1 MKPFL
6 LTLLLATLCATG
18 YGQTIKALGYN
29 TTNGQVVYTGTNN
42 LNFISDVGFQLI
54 ESTRLD
60 IKDGTNT
67 VVLLDDGAAE
77 FLVSASFLHPD
88 GVFFTTNS
96 AASTLA
102 NLGLGTNASVTI
114 SNLNAQSVS
123 ITNTGVFRTNLGL
136 GATWLTNDNVTNF
149 RTAIGLGATNDLEFN
164 TVNGTSGLS
173 VRQGTNFFFS
183 AGDDVVESFVPI
195 TIYHP
200 NGLDFAGTNAPAA
213 RVSTMRALAGSTN
226 TNEPFSGTITV
237 LDDGNDNRDIVISNG
252 IILSVS
258 DSY

>member
-1 MKPFL
+1 MKTLFF
-6 LTLLLATLCATG
+6 TLLLAALCAATS

-54 ESTRLD
+54 ESARLD

-77 FLVSASFLHPD
+77 FLVSTSFLHPD

-114 SNLNAQSVS
+114 SNLNAQSVNIS
-123 ITNTGVFRTNLGL
+123 
-136 GATWLTNDNVTNF
+136 NVTNF
-149 RTAIGLGATNDLEFN
+149 RTAIGLGATNDVQFN
-164 TVNGTSGLS
+164 EVLVSSIRDGSTNIVLDAENYVLYSGTTTNIIADFG
-173 VRQGTNFFFS
+173 GTNFQMRAPISFS
-183 AGDDVVESFVPI
+183 
-195 TIYHP
+195 T
-200 NGLDFAGTNAPAA
+200 NTFAAT
-213 RVSTMRALAGSTN
+213 TMRALAGSTN
-226 TNEPFSGTITV
+226 TNEPFSGLLEVVDVGIYNDTIQIT
-237 LDDGNDNRDIVISNG
+237 ISNG
-252 IILSVS
+252 IIVRVEQ
-258 DSY
+258 